1 MNTTTALISPSTLV
15 SETEYRE
22 ISDFLYDE
30 ADLLSAMDYKP
41 WGKLLADDIHYVIPV
56 TQFFEMGKE
65 RKIGI
70 GNPYFDEDI
79 HSMKIRIKLLST
91 ASMTTAE
98 NPRSALSLMVGNIR
112 AEKAGDN
119 EYRVKSRIL
128 LSRVRAS
135 ESQPYELAG
144 RREDLLRRHGGGL
157 LLARRT
163 VYLNQS
169 IIKTHNLSFFL

>member
-1 MNTTTALISPSTLV
+1 MSTTTALMSTTPTISES
-15 SETEYRE
+15 EYRE
-22 ISDFLYDE
+22 ISNFLYDE
-30 ADLLSAMDYKP
+30 ADLLSAMDYKA

-56 TQFFEMGKE
+56 TQFFETGKE

-70 GNPYFDEDI
+70 GNPYFDEDT
-79 HSMKIRIKLLST
+79 HSLKVRIKLLST
-91 ASMTTAE
+91 PSMTTAE
-98 NPRSALSLMVGNIR
+98 NPRSAISLMVGNIR

-157 LLARRT
+157 QLVKRT
-163 VYLNQS
+163 VYLNQA